1 MKKRLLFYILLSA
14 ISSVPAIGSNM
25 KHTKL
30 TKAKSPE
37 NLYKIR
43 VYNKK
48 RPKRQE
54 NEMYKKLHLITI

>member
-1 MKKRLLFYILLSA
+1 
-14 ISSVPAIGSNM
+14 M

-30 TKAKSPE
+30 TKVKSSE

-48 RPKRQE
+48 RPKKQE